1 VIWDKERMY
10 VLRVPVCGGFVY
22 LVYSN
27 EVSHAVDPPGV
38 CYLYSL
44 GWHPETNALVSADDD
59 AILRRH
65 AFVRAL
71 DPALSVEMAAV
82 GSGHDGHLRHLPET
96 NDEVLS

>member
-1 VIWDKERMY
+1 MY

-22 LVYSN
+22 RVYSN

-59 AILRRH
+59 AILRCH
-65 AFVRAL
+65 AFVRPL
-71 DPALSVEMAAV
+71 DLAPSVEMAAV
-82 GSGHDGHLRHLPET
+82 RFGHDGHLRPLPEA
-96 NDEVLS
+96 NDEGVS